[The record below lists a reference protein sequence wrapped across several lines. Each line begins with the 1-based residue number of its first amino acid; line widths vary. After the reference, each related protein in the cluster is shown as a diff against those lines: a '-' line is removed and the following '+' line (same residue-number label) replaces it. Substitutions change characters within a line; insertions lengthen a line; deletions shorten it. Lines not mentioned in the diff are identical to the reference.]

1 LLTTKLRRL
10 SDNGLESTTINK
22 KLITIDAK
30 REWYEMEYVIS
41 PSQPLATGWFQIV
54 ADLPAQWFLNAGT
67 RKIRFSPVSY
77 PMLKLF
83 RACWLTNP
91 NKVVVSFALSEAI
104 ELGAAKKMFSIHQK
118 GVPLACERQNKHLYA
133 KAGPEKSFH
142 FDCIGG
148 PDDLQIT
155 LTEAFDSH
163 SGKQVKLLDSSV
175 KTASKTLTYSK
186 IGCKDLDLGTFT
198 LDQ

>member
-1 LLTTKLRRL
+1 L

-91 NKVVVSFALSEAI
+91 NKVKQASLRESGTGEV
-104 ELGAAKKMFSIHQK
+104 
-118 GVPLACERQNKHLYA
+118 VPLRLHRRPGRPSDY
-133 KAGPEKSFH
+133 
-142 FDCIGG
+142 
-148 PDDLQIT
+148 
-155 LTEAFDSH
+155 
-163 SGKQVKLLDSSV
+163 LD
-175 KTASKTLTYSK
+175 
-186 IGCKDLDLGTFT
+186 
-198 LDQ
+198 